1 MKTQFLKELLD
12 LVNTYEQQVSEEEQN
27 VTHFLSWAKV
37 DEEPSA
43 SKHITTTTK
52 QYVFGSDH
60 MNTFIVEYITRAYR
74 YLWFYS
80 KKAFENT
87 SVLSFHDFLS
97 LVTLAQEGS
106 LTKSQLIDATLNEKT
121 SGTLVIKRLIEK
133 GLVNQESS
141 EHDKR
146 SQNVMLTQM
155 GWAALR
161 MVIPSMNHASTIFN
175 KAITESERKELYKI
189 LLKIDIFHNPL
200 YMHFKD
206 MPLEEILD
214 STP

>member
-175 KAITESERKELYKI
+175 KAITESERKELYKY
-189 LLKIDIFHNPL
+189 F
-200 YMHFKD
+200 
-206 MPLEEILD
+206 
-214 STP
+214 